1 MKVLYYL
8 EVVSSWCYWAEPAWA
23 ELKHRYAGRVE
34 FQWELALMD
43 ASGLPISQAQCD
55 WFYRRSGV
63 MVKSPFKL
71 NSGWFEPELKEYLAP
86 NLVAEAA
93 RDLGVVDDR
102 VRLALTS
109 AAMREGQKVGRWEV
123 AAEVGAAA
131 CGLDAAKLLAL
142 ARSPA
147 VEARARASTAKFHQ
161 LQVSQRP
168 TFVIDSGIGDR
179 AVFSGVWMIEP
190 LVATLEAMFDD
201 AAGYASHAAHFG
213 APPTY

>member
-1 MKVLYYL
+1 MKVIYYL

-23 ELKHRYAGRVE
+23 ELKRRYAGRVE

-109 AAMREGQKVGRWEV
+109 AAMREGQKVGRWEI
-123 AAEVGAAA
+123 AAAVGAAA

-190 LVATLEAMFDD
+190 LVAMLEAMFDD

-213 APPTY
+213 APPTC

>member
-1 MKVLYYL
+1 MKVVYFL

-23 ELKHRYAGRVE
+23 ELKRRYAGRVE

-43 ASGLPISQAQCD
+43 SSGLPTSQAQCD
-55 WFYRRSGV
+55 WFYRRSGGI
-63 MVKSPFKL
+63 VKSPFKL

-102 VRLALTS
+102 VRLALAS
-109 AAMREGQKVGRWEV
+109 AAVREGQKVGRWEI
-123 AAEVGAAA
+123 AAKVGAAA
-131 CGLDAAKLLAL
+131 CGVDAAKLLAL

-190 LVATLEAMFDD
+190 LVATLETMFDD

-213 APPTY
+213 APSAD